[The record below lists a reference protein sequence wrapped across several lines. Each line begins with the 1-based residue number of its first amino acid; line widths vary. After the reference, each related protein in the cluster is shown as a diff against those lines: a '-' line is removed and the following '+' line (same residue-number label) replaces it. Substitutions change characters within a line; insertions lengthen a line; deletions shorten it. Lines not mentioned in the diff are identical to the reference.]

1 MKVAVTFILLSIFSL
16 QCFSQTYWIKKTPF
30 FDFLYKL
37 KKPVSDFYLHVEAEY
52 YKPIPLN
59 GDFKRHKQIL
69 IKTKRDLFVLVN
81 GTGIVLKASDTT
93 KDKIAFTRIDST
105 IYHGYNF
112 EAIQFPYHD
121 TIFSLGGYGIWR
133 FNGQLR
139 YFHHIAEWD
148 LIPINNEYPLI
159 NQTFYFSEK
168 DNLLI
173 AIQVEFNDQT
183 VGKIIENKYPI
194 IEFDLKHK
202 INKIIGHLINSKI
215 IYARTINFPYLNGL
229 ITLVDGIVYLYD
241 YQHNKIYKSKNEI
254 LAKEMISS
262 QTYFNK
268 AFALEN
274 KIYFTKDSNDAI
286 DSITISMDDFEITS
300 TPIYTPINANQP
312 YYIILGV
319 VLLMLP
325 IFFFVVKKKKNT
337 VSIEQEKYEDPKST
351 FTILEKLIIES
362 IHSKYLNKETSTV
375 EEIND
380 LMGLAKK
387 TNEQKKRG
395 RTEIINSINQ
405 KFKIQYQKDTDLIIR
420 ERSEL
425 DKRYFQ
431 YTINVENIDFYW
443 GKNR

>member
-37 KKPVSDFYLHVEAEY
+37 KKPVSDFYLHREAAY

-59 GDFKRHKQIL
+59 GDFKRNYQIL

-81 GTGIVLKASDTT
+81 GTGIVLKATDTT
-93 KDKIAFTRIDST
+93 KDKIAFNRIDST

-112 EAIQFPYHD
+112 DAIQFPYHD
-121 TIFSLGGYGIWR
+121 TIFSLGGYGFWR

-148 LIPINNEYPLI
+148 LIPINNEYPLT

-173 AIQVEFNDQT
+173 AVQDEMVDQT
-183 VGKIIENKYPI
+183 VGKKFENKNPI

-202 INKIIGHLINSKI
+202 KNKIIGHLINSKI
-215 IYARTINFPYLNGL
+215 IPARKINFPYLNGL
-229 ITLVDGIVYLYD
+229 ITLVDDIVYLYD

-286 DSITISMDDFEITS
+286 DSITVSMDDFEITS